1 MRIILCAFDAALEDG
16 WKAALPDFAAL
27 AEKGGHSLT
36 VQRGDITKLRVTAV
50 VSPANSYGYM
60 RGGVDLAYTN
70 HFGPGVEHSLRALIA
85 TLPEGYLPIG
95 QALAVATGDARIP
108 YLVSA
113 PTMKTPQRLDG
124 PETVIAAS
132 RAAVRCALE
141 QGYESLAFPGMGTGT
156 GGLDMA
162 VAARGM
168 LQGICEGLRG

>member
-1 MRIILCAFDAALEDG
+1 MRIILCAFDEPLENA
-16 WKAALPDFAAL
+16 WKAALSDCQ
-27 AEKGGHSLT
+27 AEVEQGGHSLT
-36 VQRGDITKLRVTAV
+36 VQRGDITKLHVAAV

-60 RGGVDLAYTN
+60 RGGVDLAYTKR
-70 HFGPGVEHSLRALIA
+70 FGPGVEHALRAAIA

-113 PTMKTPQRLDG
+113 PTMKTPQRLNG

-156 GGLDMA
+156 GGLDTA

-168 LQGICEGLRG
+168 LQGICEGLRH